1 MRTNLIR
8 AVRRALRAT
17 RAKSRVG
24 VLALAVL
31 LTYAASPALAQSVM
45 RGKVVDAQGKGIQ
58 GAVVLFEAQGV
69 NRRTEVKTDSKGE
82 FLQVGLA
89 SGEYKVTASKDGV
102 GTATL
107 PARVSQGQNPP
118 LNFTLTPAA
127 APGTG
132 ISATDKQAAAMLSA
146 MAAQAVDHM
155 KAGRND
161 EAIAAFNEVIA
172 KVQTCADCY
181 YNLGVAYT
189 NKKDYAQA
197 EIAYKKVI
205 ELKPDSADAYTGL
218 ANIYNAQKK
227 FDLAADASANASKY
241 AGGAAGAAGG
251 GSAESMFNQGVILFN
266 SGKYPEAK
274 TQFEAATKADP
285 NMAMAH
291 YQLGM
296 TALNLGDFAMAVSS
310 LEMYLKLDPNGSKA
324 AEVKASLPALQSMVK
339 K

>member
-8 AVRRALRAT
+8 GLI
-17 RAKSRVG
+17 G
-24 VLALAVL
+24 LAVL
-31 LTYAASPALAQSVM
+31 LTYAATPALAQSVM
-45 RGKVVDAQGKGIQ
+45 RGKVVDAQGNGIQ

-118 LNFTLTPAA
+118 LNFRLTPAP

-132 ISATDKQAAAMLSA
+132 LGAADKQAAAMLSA

-161 EAIAAFNEVIA
+161 EAITAFNDLVA
-172 KVQTCADCY
+172 KAPTCADCY

-197 EIAYKKVI
+197 ETAYKKVI

-241 AGGAAGAAGG
+241 SGGVAGAAGG

-266 SGKYPEAK
+266 SGKYAEAK
-274 TQFEAATKADP
+274 AQFESATKADP

-296 TALNLGDFAMAVSS
+296 TALNLGDFPLAVSS